1 MIQSGIE
8 VKYREHLF
16 LIEFV
21 LTHLETADRKQVIDS
36 LPFGIRSVRSVRS
49 DRQGQVILA
58 RSKILGKKTDT
69 FERRMLGI
77 ACNVQLLAVGKVVIG
92 FGQQS
97 AFRLALPGFH
107 GRFEGQR
114 RSERPGELIIEVIG
128 HESVAFGQKYAHLV
142 PDAPGTAQH
151 AVGILKPVLVGQFAS
166 FAFHGVGVAGR
177 KAREHRR
184 AEQRHY

>member
-77 ACNVQLLAVGKVVIG
+77 ACSG
-92 FGQQS
+92 
-97 AFRLALPGFH
+97 RLP
-107 GRFEGQR
+107 
-114 RSERPGELIIEVIG
+114 
-128 HESVAFGQKYAHLV
+128 
-142 PDAPGTAQH
+142 
-151 AVGILKPVLVGQFAS
+151 AS
-166 FAFHGVGVAGR
+166 DSS
-177 KAREHRR
+177 
-184 AEQRHY
+184 

>member
-58 RSKILGKKTDT
+58 RSKILGKKRIRLSAECWASPAMSS
-69 FERRMLGI
+69 FLPS
-77 ACNVQLLAVGKVVIG
+77 GK
-92 FGQQS
+92 S
-97 AFRLALPGFH
+97 
-107 GRFEGQR
+107 
-114 RSERPGELIIEVIG
+114 
-128 HESVAFGQKYAHLV
+128 
-142 PDAPGTAQH
+142 
-151 AVGILKPVLVGQFAS
+151 
-166 FAFHGVGVAGR
+166 
-177 KAREHRR
+177 
-184 AEQRHY
+184 

>member
-21 LTHLETADRKQVIDS
+21 LTHLKTADRKQVIDS
-36 LPFGIRSVRSVRS
+36 LPFGIRIVRGDGQR
-49 DRQGQVILA
+49 QVILA
-58 RSKILGKKTDT
+58 RSKILGKKTDA
-69 FERRMLGI
+69 FERRMLGV
-77 ACNVQLLAVGKVVIG
+77 ARNVQLLAVGKVVIG

-114 RSERPGELIIEVIG
+114 RSERLGELIIEVIG

-177 KAREHRR
+177 KARERRR